1 MTEPVE
7 IHIVR
12 HGQTDLNR
20 DKRFRGLSDAP
31 LNAEGRRE
39 AAGAADILSGSG
51 VSLIHSSPVPRALET
66 SRIIAEHLGA
76 RVEPDEAFT
85 DIDYGEWQGLTVDEV
100 AERFGRE
107 TLESW
112 RRDPYAFTFPGGDSM
127 SEVRERVAPA
137 LECVAAGGE
146 SIVAVVSHLAVIKV
160 CFVTALELGFGYF
173 WKVELANG
181 SVSRFSH
188 TARGGFVLEVWNR
201 EPDVGSG

>member
-39 AAGAADILSGSG
+39 AAGAAEILSGSG

-76 RVEPDEAFT
+76 RVEPNEAFT

-112 RRDPYAFTFPGGDSM
+112 RRDPYAFTFPGGDS
-127 SEVRERVAPA
+127 
-137 LECVAAGGE
+137 
-146 SIVAVVSHLAVIKV
+146 
-160 CFVTALELGFGYF
+160 T
-173 WKVELANG
+173 
-181 SVSRFSH
+181 
-188 TARGGFVLEVWNR
+188 
-201 EPDVGSG
+201 